1 MSSTLLVDYEFQAL
15 IPQPEATPNN
25 DREVALMAKV
35 VLGDRQAFVEIFQI
49 FAPKALGLLVRILG
63 RRGLAEEVLQEVF
76 LHVWTQAASY
86 RPERGR
92 PGQWILT
99 LARSRGLDRL
109 RIERSRGQREEAF
122 DEVSRTGAPGN
133 GDDGRDIRKAL
144 ELLSPEQR
152 VCVELAYFEGM
163 THTEIAA
170 RLGAP
175 LGTVKSR
182 ILLGMGKMREAL
194 REIPLPVTPPA

>member
-1 MSSTLLVDYEFQAL
+1 MSSNLMVGYESKAFSSQT
-15 IPQPEATPNN
+15 EAPPKE
-25 DREVALMAKV
+25 DREIALMAKV
-35 VLGDRQAFVEIFQI
+35 AVGDRQSFVEIFEI
-49 FAPKALGLLVRILG
+49 FSPKALGLLVRILG
-63 RRGLAEEVLQEVF
+63 QRGLAEEVLQEVF
-76 LHVWTQAASY
+76 LHVWTQAEAY

-92 PGQWILT
+92 PGQWILV

-109 RIERSRGQREEAF
+109 RVERSRGRREEAF
-122 DEVSRTGAPGN
+122 EEVSRIGTQEN
-133 GDDGRDIRKAL
+133 GDGGRDIRDAL
-144 ELLSPEQR
+144 KLLSPDQR

-163 THTEIAA
+163 SHTEIAA

-194 REIPLPVTPPA
+194 REVPLAVTPAI